1 MTIIR
6 KSQVEWVGG
15 QVDWAKDRNWRECSK
30 EYRVFLLQKETKYMW
45 GLQDNTDTSGGEAGD
60 QGSLSSWNNNI
71 GICIHFQ
78 KESGFVTF

>member
-30 EYRVFLLQKETKYMW
+30 EYRVFLLQKETKYMM
-45 GLQDNTDTSGGEAGD
+45 
-60 QGSLSSWNNNI
+60 
-71 GICIHFQ
+71 
-78 KESGFVTF
+78 